1 MKNNSKF
8 FEKIPTSGMHFIIM
22 WLLWIFFFFDTATDT
37 GVFKKKKKVLLV
49 NFASQQFK
57 PAYEINVVFLYG
69 CHYAR
74 RRIIDLMDA

>member
-37 GVFKKKKKVLLV
+37 GVFKKKKS
-49 NFASQQFK
+49 FT
-57 PAYEINVVFLYG
+57 G
-69 CHYAR
+69 
-74 RRIIDLMDA
+74 